1 MEASDY
7 WKRVLMRF
15 NNEFA
20 EAYRA
25 QPADIPEAWTTLTA
39 EDALRS
45 LRESFNMQ

>member
-7 WKRVLMRF
+7 WKYVLMKF

-20 EAYRA
+20 EAYRS
-25 QPADIPEAWTTLTA
+25 QLADIPDAWKTLTA

>member
-7 WKRVLMRF
+7 WKYVLMKF
-15 NNEFA
+15 NSEFA
-20 EAYRA
+20 KAYDV
-25 QPADIPEAWTTLTA
+25 QPADIPEDWRRLTA

>member
-7 WKRVLMRF
+7 WKYVLMKF
-15 NNEFA
+15 NNQFA
-20 EAYRA
+20 KYYDLE
-25 QPADIPEAWTTLTA
+25 PADIPEAWKTLRT